1 MLNQT
6 NSMNTETW
14 IESIISKNTENKNMK
29 ILFSIIMIFLG
40 SLLLIASAK
49 IKVPLYP
56 VPMTLQ
62 PLAVLMIAM
71 LFGRKLAT
79 LTVGLYI
86 LKGII
91 GLPVFAF
98 GGGLMYLM
106 GPTGGFILGFFVS
119 AFLVGYLADC
129 GWGRK
134 ISLSIISMLIGM
146 AVIYILGIFQLALLK
161 GFNFALLEGF
171 YPFLLGDLYKLL
183 LAGIITPYIWK
194 FLNN

>member
-1 MLNQT
+1 MSNQT
-6 NSMNTETW
+6 NASNTETW
-14 IESIISKNTENKNMK
+14 IGNLIGKKTENIKVKIFCSIITV
-29 ILFSIIMIFLG
+29 FLG

-71 LFGRKLAT
+71 LFGRNLAT

-86 LKGII
+86 FKGII

-98 GGGLMYLM
+98 GGGIMYLM

-119 AFLVGYLADC
+119 AFVVGYLADF

-134 ISLSIISMLIGM
+134 ISLSISSMLIGM
-146 AVIYILGIFQLALLK
+146 AIIYTLGIFQLALLK
-161 GFNFALLEGF
+161 GFNFALLKGF
-171 YPFLLGDLYKLL
+171 YPFLLGDFYKLL
-183 LAGIITPYIWK
+183 LAGIVTPYIWK
-194 FLNN
+194 ISK

>member
-6 NSMNTETW
+6 NNETW
-14 IESIISKNTENKNMK
+14 IGNLIGKKTENTNIKIFCSIITV
-29 ILFSIIMIFLG
+29 FLG

-71 LFGRKLAT
+71 LFGRNLAT

-86 LKGII
+86 FKGII

-106 GPTGGFILGFFVS
+106 GPTGGFILGFFASTFV
-119 AFLVGYLADC
+119 VGYLADR

-146 AVIYILGIFQLALLK
+146 AIIYTLGILQLTLLK
-161 GFNFALLEGF
+161 GFNFALLKGF
-171 YPFLLGDLYKLL
+171 YPFLLGDFYKLL
-183 LAGIITPYIWK
+183 LAGIVTPYIWK
-194 FLNN
+194 ISK

>member
-6 NSMNTETW
+6 NGINTETW
-14 IESIISKNTENKNMK
+14 VGNIISKNIENVNVKL
-29 ILFSIIMIFLG
+29 LFSIITVFLG

-62 PLAVLMIAM
+62 PMAVLMIAM

-86 LKGII
+86 FKGIM

-119 AFLVGYLADC
+119 AFIVGYLADS
-129 GWGRK
+129 GWGK
-134 ISLSIISMLIGM
+134 KVSLSIISMLIGM
-146 AVIYILGIFQLALLK
+146 VVIYSLGIFQLALLK
-161 GFNFALLEGF
+161 GFNFALLKGF
-171 YPFLLGDLYKLL
+171 YPFLLGDFYKLL

-194 FLNN
+194 ISK

>member
-6 NSMNTETW
+6 NGINTETW
-14 IESIISKNTENKNMK
+14 VGNIISKNIENVNVKL
-29 ILFSIIMIFLG
+29 LFSIITVFLG

-62 PLAVLMIAM
+62 PMAVLMIAM

-79 LTVGLYI
+79 LTIGLYI
-86 LKGII
+86 FKGII

-119 AFLVGYLADC
+119 AFIVGYLADS
-129 GWGRK
+129 GWGK
-134 ISLSIISMLIGM
+134 KVSLSIISMLIGM
-146 AVIYILGIFQLALLK
+146 VVIYSLGIFQLALLK
-161 GFNFALLEGF
+161 GFNFALLKGF
-171 YPFLLGDLYKLL
+171 YPFLLGDFYKLL

-194 FLNN
+194 ISK

>member
-6 NSMNTETW
+6 NAMNTETW
-14 IESIISKNTENKNMK
+14 LGNLISKNTENKNLK
-29 ILFSIIMIFLG
+29 ILFSIVTVFLG
-40 SLLLIASAK
+40 SLLLILSAK

-86 LKGII
+86 FKGII

-119 AFLVGYLADC
+119 AFIVGYLADR
-129 GWGRK
+129 GWGK
-134 ISLSIISMLIGM
+134 KVLLSIISMLIGM
-146 AVIYILGIFQLALLK
+146 LVIYSLGIFQLALLK
-161 GFNFALLEGF
+161 GFNFALLKGF
-171 YPFLLGDLYKLL
+171 YPFLLGDFYKLL

-194 FLNN
+194 LSK

>member
-6 NSMNTETW
+6 NTETW
-14 IESIISKNTENKNMK
+14 IGNLIGKKTENTNIKIFFSIISV
-29 ILFSIIMIFLG
+29 FLG

-71 LFGRKLAT
+71 LFGRNLAT

-86 LKGII
+86 FKGII

-98 GGGLMYLM
+98 GGGLIYLM
-106 GPTGGFILGFFVS
+106 GPTGGFILGFFASTFV
-119 AFLVGYLADC
+119 VGYLADR

-146 AVIYILGIFQLALLK
+146 TIIYTLGIFQLALLK
-161 GFNFALLEGF
+161 GFNFALLKGF
-171 YPFLLGDLYKLL
+171 YPFLLGDFYKLL
-183 LAGIITPYIWK
+183 LAGIVTPYIWK
-194 FLNN
+194 ISK

>member
-6 NSMNTETW
+6 NAMNTETW
-14 IESIISKNTENKNMK
+14 LGNIIGKNIENKNIK
-29 ILFSIIMIFLG
+29 ILFSMITVFLG

-86 LKGII
+86 FKGII
-91 GLPVFAF
+91 GLPVFAY

-119 AFLVGYLADC
+119 AFIVGYLADR
-129 GWGRK
+129 GWGK
-134 ISLSIISMLIGM
+134 KVLLSIISMLIGM
-146 AVIYILGIFQLALLK
+146 LVIYSLGIFQLALLK
-161 GFNFALLEGF
+161 GFNFALLKGF
-171 YPFLLGDLYKLL
+171 YPFLLGDFYKLL

-194 FLNN
+194 LSK

>member
-6 NSMNTETW
+6 NGINTETW
-14 IESIISKNTENKNMK
+14 VGNIISKNIENVNVKL
-29 ILFSIIMIFLG
+29 LFSIITVFLG

-62 PLAVLMIAM
+62 PMAVLMIAM

-86 LKGII
+86 FKGIV

-119 AFLVGYLADC
+119 AFIVGYLADS
-129 GWGRK
+129 GWGK
-134 ISLSIISMLIGM
+134 KVSLSIISMLIGM
-146 AVIYILGIFQLALLK
+146 VVIYSLGIFQLALLK
-161 GFNFALLEGF
+161 GFNFALLKGF
-171 YPFLLGDLYKLL
+171 YPFLLGDFYKLL

-194 FLNN
+194 ISK

>member
-6 NSMNTETW
+6 NAMKTETW
-14 IESIISKNTENKNMK
+14 IENLISKKTDDTNIK
-29 ILFSIIMIFLG
+29 ILFSIITVFLG

-79 LTVGLYI
+79 FTVGLYI
-86 LKGII
+86 FKGII

-106 GPTGGFILGFFVS
+106 GPTGGFILGFFAS
-119 AFLVGYLADC
+119 AIIIGYLADR
-129 GWGRK
+129 GWGK
-134 ISLSIISMLIGM
+134 KFSLSIISMLIGM
-146 AVIYILGIFQLALLK
+146 VIIYTLGIFQLALLN
-161 GFNFALLEGF
+161 GFNYALLKGF
-171 YPFLLGDLYKLL
+171 YPFLLGDFYKLL
-183 LAGIITPYIWK
+183 LAGIITPYFWK
-194 FLNN
+194 LYK

>member
-6 NSMNTETW
+6 NGINTETW
-14 IESIISKNTENKNMK
+14 VGNLISKNIENVNIKL
-29 ILFSIIMIFLG
+29 LFSIITVFLG

-49 IKVPLYP
+49 VKVPLYP

-62 PLAVLMIAM
+62 PMAVLMIAM

-79 LTVGLYI
+79 LTIGLYI
-86 LKGII
+86 FKGII

-119 AFLVGYLADC
+119 AFIVGYLADS
-129 GWGRK
+129 GWGK
-134 ISLSIISMLIGM
+134 KVSLSIISMLIGM
-146 AVIYILGIFQLALLK
+146 VVIYSLGIFQLALLK
-161 GFNFALLEGF
+161 GFNFALLKGF
-171 YPFLLGDLYKLL
+171 YPFLLGDFYKLI
-183 LAGIITPYIWK
+183 LAGVITPYIWK
-194 FLNN
+194 MSK

>member
-6 NSMNTETW
+6 NGINTETW
-14 IESIISKNTENKNMK
+14 VGNLISKNIENANIKL
-29 ILFSIIMIFLG
+29 LFSIITIFLG

-62 PLAVLMIAM
+62 PMAVLMIAM

-79 LTVGLYI
+79 FTVGLYI
-86 LKGII
+86 FKGII

-119 AFLVGYLADC
+119 AFIVGYLADS
-129 GWGRK
+129 GWGK
-134 ISLSIISMLIGM
+134 KVSLSIISMLIGM
-146 AVIYILGIFQLALLK
+146 VVIYSLGIFQLALLK
-161 GFNFALLEGF
+161 GFNFALLKGF
-171 YPFLLGDLYKLL
+171 YPFLLGDFYKLL

-194 FLNN
+194 ISK

>member
-1 MLNQT
+1 MLDQT
-6 NSMNTETW
+6 NTETW
-14 IESIISKNTENKNMK
+14 IGNLIGKKTENTNIKIFCSIITV
-29 ILFSIIMIFLG
+29 FLG

-62 PLAVLMIAM
+62 PMAVLMIAM
-71 LFGRKLAT
+71 LFGRNLAT

-86 LKGII
+86 FKGII

-106 GPTGGFILGFFVS
+106 GPTGGFILGFFASTFV
-119 AFLVGYLADC
+119 VGYLADR
-129 GWGRK
+129 GWGKK

-146 AVIYILGIFQLALLK
+146 TIIYTLGIFQLALLK
-161 GFNFALLEGF
+161 GFNFALLKGF
-171 YPFLLGDLYKLL
+171 YPFLLGDFYKLL
-183 LAGIITPYIWK
+183 LAGIVTPYIWK
-194 FLNN
+194 ISK

>member
-6 NSMNTETW
+6 NGINTETW
-14 IESIISKNTENKNMK
+14 VGNLISKNIENVNIKL
-29 ILFSIIMIFLG
+29 LFSIITVFLG

-62 PLAVLMIAM
+62 PMAVLMIAM

-86 LKGII
+86 FKGII

-119 AFLVGYLADC
+119 AFIVGYLADS
-129 GWGRK
+129 GWGK
-134 ISLSIISMLIGM
+134 KVSLSIISMMIGM
-146 AVIYILGIFQLALLK
+146 VVIYSLGIFQLALLK
-161 GFNFALLEGF
+161 GFNFALLKGF
-171 YPFLLGDLYKLL
+171 YPFLLGDFYKLL

-194 FLNN
+194 ISK

>member
-6 NSMNTETW
+6 NAMNTETW
-14 IESIISKNTENKNMK
+14 LGNLISKNTENKNLK
-29 ILFSIIMIFLG
+29 ILFSIITVFLG

-86 LKGII
+86 FKGII

-119 AFLVGYLADC
+119 AFIVGYLADR
-129 GWGRK
+129 GWGK
-134 ISLSIISMLIGM
+134 KVLLSIISMLIGM
-146 AVIYILGIFQLALLK
+146 LVIYSLGIFQLALLK
-161 GFNFALLEGF
+161 GFNFALLKGF
-171 YPFLLGDLYKLL
+171 YPFLLGDFYKLL

-194 FLNN
+194 LSK

>member
-1 MLNQT
+1 MSNQT
-6 NSMNTETW
+6 NTETW
-14 IESIISKNTENKNMK
+14 IGNLVGKKTENTNIKIFCSIITV
-29 ILFSIIMIFLG
+29 FLG

-62 PLAVLMIAM
+62 PMAVLMIAM
-71 LFGRKLAT
+71 LFGRNLAT

-86 LKGII
+86 FKGII

-106 GPTGGFILGFFVS
+106 GPTGGFIFGFFASTFV
-119 AFLVGYLADC
+119 VGYLADR

-146 AVIYILGIFQLALLK
+146 AIIYTLGILQLTLLK
-161 GFNFALLEGF
+161 GFNFALLKGF
-171 YPFLLGDLYKLL
+171 YPFLLGDFYKLL
-183 LAGIITPYIWK
+183 LAGIVTPYIWK
-194 FLNN
+194 ISK

>member
-6 NSMNTETW
+6 NAMKTETW
-14 IESIISKNTENKNMK
+14 IENLISKKTDDVNIK
-29 ILFSIIMIFLG
+29 ILFSIITVFLG

-71 LFGRKLAT
+71 LFGGKLAT

-86 LKGII
+86 FKGII

-119 AFLVGYLADC
+119 AFIVGHLADR
-129 GWGRK
+129 GWGK
-134 ISLSIISMLIGM
+134 KVLLSIISMLIGM
-146 AVIYILGIFQLALLK
+146 LVIYSLGIFQLALLK
-161 GFNFALLEGF
+161 GFNFALLKGF
-171 YPFLLGDLYKLL
+171 YPFLLGDFYKLL

-194 FLNN
+194 ISK

>member
-1 MLNQT
+1 MLNKT
-6 NSMNTETW
+6 NAMNTETW
-14 IESIISKNTENKNMK
+14 VGNLIDKNTTDIKIK
-29 ILFSIIMIFLG
+29 ILFSIITVFLG

-71 LFGRKLAT
+71 LYGRKLAT

-86 LKGII
+86 FKGII

-119 AFLVGYLADC
+119 AIMVGYLADR
-129 GWGRK
+129 GWGK
-134 ISLSIISMLIGM
+134 SVLLSIISMLIGM
-146 AVIYILGIFQLALLK
+146 VVIYALGIFQLALLK
-161 GFNFALLEGF
+161 GFNFALLKGF
-171 YPFLLGDLYKLL
+171 YPFLLGDFYKLL
-183 LAGIITPYIWK
+183 LAGIVTPYIWK
-194 FLNN
+194 LSK

>member
-1 MLNQT
+1 MLNKT
-6 NSMNTETW
+6 NAMNTETW
-14 IESIISKNTENKNMK
+14 VGNLISKNIENKNIK
-29 ILFSIIMIFLG
+29 ILFSIITVFLG

-71 LFGRKLAT
+71 LFGGKLAT

-86 LKGII
+86 FKGII

-119 AFLVGYLADC
+119 AFIVGHLADR
-129 GWGRK
+129 GWGKRVL
-134 ISLSIISMLIGM
+134 LSIISMLIGM
-146 AVIYILGIFQLALLK
+146 LVIYSLGIFQLALLK
-161 GFNFALLEGF
+161 GFNFALLKGF
-171 YPFLLGDLYKLL
+171 YPFLLGDFYKLL

-194 FLNN
+194 ISK

>member
-6 NSMNTETW
+6 NGMNTDTW
-14 IESIISKNTENKNMK
+14 VGNLISKNIENVNIKL
-29 ILFSIIMIFLG
+29 LFSIITVFLG

-62 PLAVLMIAM
+62 PLAVLMIGM

-86 LKGII
+86 FKGIM

-98 GGGLMYLM
+98 GGGFMYLM

-119 AFLVGYLADC
+119 AFIVGYLADS
-129 GWGRK
+129 GWGK
-134 ISLSIISMLIGM
+134 KVSLSIISMLIGM
-146 AVIYILGIFQLALLK
+146 IVIYSLGIFQLALLK
-161 GFNFALLEGF
+161 GFNFALLKGF
-171 YPFLLGDLYKLL
+171 YPFLLGDFYKLL

-194 FLNN
+194 ISK

>member
-6 NSMNTETW
+6 NGINTETW
-14 IESIISKNTENKNMK
+14 VENIISKNIENVNIKL
-29 ILFSIIMIFLG
+29 LFSIITVFLG

-62 PLAVLMIAM
+62 PMAVLMIAM

-86 LKGII
+86 FKGII

-119 AFLVGYLADC
+119 AFIVGYLADS
-129 GWGRK
+129 GWGK
-134 ISLSIISMLIGM
+134 KVSLSIISMLIGM
-146 AVIYILGIFQLALLK
+146 LVIYSLGIFQLALLK
-161 GFNFALLEGF
+161 GFNFALLKGF
-171 YPFLLGDLYKLL
+171 YPFLLGDFYKLL

-194 FLNN
+194 ISK

>member
-6 NSMNTETW
+6 NGINTETW
-14 IESIISKNTENKNMK
+14 VGNLISKNIENVNIKL
-29 ILFSIIMIFLG
+29 LFSIISVFLG

-62 PLAVLMIAM
+62 PMAVLMIAM

-86 LKGII
+86 FKGII

-119 AFLVGYLADC
+119 AFIVGYLADS
-129 GWGRK
+129 GWGK
-134 ISLSIISMLIGM
+134 KVSLSIVSMLIGM
-146 AVIYILGIFQLALLK
+146 VVIYSLGIFQLALLK
-161 GFNFALLEGF
+161 GFNFALLKGF
-171 YPFLLGDLYKLL
+171 YPFLLGDFYKLL

-194 FLNN
+194 ISK

>member
-6 NSMNTETW
+6 NGINTETW
-14 IESIISKNTENKNMK
+14 VGNLISKNIENVNIKL
-29 ILFSIIMIFLG
+29 LFSIITVFLG

-62 PLAVLMIAM
+62 PMAVLMIAM

-86 LKGII
+86 FKGII

-106 GPTGGFILGFFVS
+106 GPTGGFILGFFGS
-119 AFLVGYLADC
+119 AFIVGYLADS
-129 GWGRK
+129 GWGK
-134 ISLSIISMLIGM
+134 KVSLSIFSMLIGM
-146 AVIYILGIFQLALLK
+146 VVIYALGIFQLSLLK
-161 GFNFALLEGF
+161 GFNFALVKGF
-171 YPFLLGDLYKLL
+171 YPFLLGDFYKLL
-183 LAGIITPYIWK
+183 LAGIVTPYIWK
-194 FLNN
+194 LSK

>member
-6 NSMNTETW
+6 NTETW
-14 IESIISKNTENKNMK
+14 IGNLIGKKTENTNIKIFCSIIT
-29 ILFSIIMIFLG
+29 IFLG

-71 LFGRKLAT
+71 LFGRNLAT

-86 LKGII
+86 FKGII

-106 GPTGGFILGFFVS
+106 GPTGGFILGFFAS
-119 AFLVGYLADC
+119 AFVVGYLADH

-146 AVIYILGIFQLALLK
+146 TIIYILGIFQLALLK
-161 GFNFALLEGF
+161 GFNFALLKGF
-171 YPFLLGDLYKLL
+171 YPFLLGDFYKLL

-194 FLNN
+194 LSK